1 MRVRFLVFTV
11 FLCMLVSPGFAGGF
25 SEGEYSD
32 LPTSGGKPAFATKGD
47 LLISSAESFIKSG
60 QYEEALKL
68 GREVTSKY
76 PDYVKGWMILAYCQ
90 SLLGNYMAS
99 NLAYERALEMG
110 AEPRE
115 VYMRTA
121 YNYLKLQNWDG
132 ARASYLQI
140 LDMDDDDTETL
151 TQLGTLETRLGNSE
165 KALYYYRRVLELEPQ
180 NMDVMLSMARLL
192 DHLGSAADAEA
203 MLERALALEPD
214 NAKFLWKLSSIQLKE
229 RSYKEALPYLE
240 KLVTVDGDNPKVR
253 RNYGIALYQ
262 VGQKGAAAKQFEQVS
277 LLGGDLD
284 GLYGPLADC
293 LRASGQPS
301 KALGFIK
308 DGIRAGEQ
316 QAWLYSLWGKILE
329 DGKDYDGAIAKFS
342 QAVKLSEAPW
352 SDYARKQIVRQQ
364 QLKKRKEML
373 VKQESEM

>member
-1 MRVRFLVFTV
+1 MRFKFLVLTLSFY
-11 FLCMLVSPGFAGGF
+11 MLASPLFAGEYR
-25 SEGEYSD
+25 EGGYSD

-76 PDYVKGWMILAYCQ
+76 PDYIKGWMILAYCQ

-121 YNYLKLQNWDG
+121 YNYIKLQNWEG
-132 ARASYLQI
+132 SKASYLHI
-140 LDMDDDDTETL
+140 IDLDDNDVEAL
-151 TQLGTLETRLGNSE
+151 IQLGSLETKLGNSE
-165 KALYYYRRVLELEPQ
+165 KALYYYRRVLELEPK
-180 NMDVMLSMARLL
+180 NVDVMANMAWLL
-192 DHLGSAADAEA
+192 DHLGSTAESRQV
-203 MLERALALEPD
+203 LENALAIDPE
-214 NAKFLWKLSSIQLKE
+214 NSKFLWKLSSVYLKE
-229 RSYKEALPYLE
+229 RSYKEALPILE
-240 KLVTVDGDNPKVR
+240 RLVVLDQENAKVR
-253 RNYGIALYQ
+253 RNYGISLYQ
-262 VGQKGAAAKQFEQVS
+262 IGQKSAAAEEFEKVAE
-277 LLGGDLD
+277 LGGELD
-284 GLYGPLADC
+284 GLYGPLAEC
-293 LRASGQPS
+293 LRSSGQAA
-301 KALGFIK
+301 KALTYIK
-308 DGIRAGEQ
+308 DGIREGEQ

-329 DGKDYDGAIAKFS
+329 DGKDYDGAISKFS

-352 SDYARKQIVRQQ
+352 SDYARKQIVRQE

-373 VKQESEM
+373 VKQASEM